1 MAGWGRA
8 SGVTGSCLRIA
19 HLASGARRGL
29 QTGHL
34 EGPPQP
40 RKQGPPPGGPGLRG
54 LPAVSSPP
62 ALASSLVPDPPGACP
77 SVSQPHLRHVG
88 PGTLMWPPHSG
99 PCLSPTQPY
108 PGCEAS
114 EPEDSRV
121 LECQSQ
127 RVREAH
133 VLPSHGH

>member
-62 ALASSLVPDPPGACP
+62 ALPSSPCAGSAWSLPLGVTAAPSSRGPRHLDVASAQWPLPEPHTAPPG
-77 SVSQPHLRHVG
+77 
-88 PGTLMWPPHSG
+88 M
-99 PCLSPTQPY
+99 
-108 PGCEAS
+108 
-114 EPEDSRV
+114 
-121 LECQSQ
+121 
-127 RVREAH
+127 
-133 VLPSHGH
+133 